1 MELSLI
7 LLFTFLVVVFVI
19 LTLNSDFTS
28 KFYKM
33 VGQLGKTS
41 LFTTIKEILLFP
53 ILYLIPM
60 LFVVIVLIIAIVYM
74 IVNDIKYE
82 KVKTPKDMRIDKHT
96 VTLNEGKTLSERF
109 TDIERDFNI
118 KHYKKIC
125 SGTPLNE
132 RKEFCM
138 LFAKKDCNSIG
149 C

>member
-1 MELSLI
+1 
-7 LLFTFLVVVFVI
+7 
-19 LTLNSDFTS
+19 
-28 KFYKM
+28 
-33 VGQLGKTS
+33 
-41 LFTTIKEILLFP
+41 
-53 ILYLIPM
+53 M